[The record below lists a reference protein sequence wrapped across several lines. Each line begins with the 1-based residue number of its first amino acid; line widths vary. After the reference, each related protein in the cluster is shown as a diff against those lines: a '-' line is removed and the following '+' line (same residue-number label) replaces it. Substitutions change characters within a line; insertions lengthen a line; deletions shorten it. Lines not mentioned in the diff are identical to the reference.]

1 MTNRSEVES
10 AIKQLPESEVRALAN
25 WLQDY
30 LDEMWDRQIEAD
42 LASGKLAPLIAQA
55 EEDMATNNVRDL
67 DEVLRNTPAKFQV
80 TSPPF
85 RWDEAGGIRIGSSR
99 VTLDSI
105 LASYHNGSTPEEIA
119 IQFSV
124 LRLEDIYSAI
134 AYYLNHR
141 QEIDSYL
148 EQRDQQAQQLRQQ
161 LTQKHNLVDL
171 RQRLLARYQSKGESR
186 QSAPSN

>member
-1 MTNRSEVES
+1 MSLMS
-10 AIKQLPESEVRALAN
+10 AP
-25 WLQDY
+25 D
-30 LDEMWDRQIEAD
+30 
-42 LASGKLAPLIAQA
+42 
-55 EEDMATNNVRDL
+55 
-67 DEVLRNTPAKFQV
+67 KFQL

-85 RWDEAGGIRIGSSR
+85 RWDEAGGIRIGPSR

-124 LRLEDIYSAI
+124 LRLEDIYTSI

-148 EQRDQQAQQLRQQ
+148 EQRNQQAQELRQQ
-161 LTQKHNLVDL
+161 FTQKHNLVDL
-171 RQRLLARYQSKGESR
+171 RQRLLNRQSQKGSR
-186 QSAPSN
+186 QSAPSK

>member
-1 MTNRSEVES
+1 MSLMS
-10 AIKQLPESEVRALAN
+10 PPE
-25 WLQDY
+25 
-30 LDEMWDRQIEAD
+30 
-42 LASGKLAPLIAQA
+42 
-55 EEDMATNNVRDL
+55 
-67 DEVLRNTPAKFQV
+67 KFQA

-85 RWDEAGGIRIGSSR
+85 RWDEAGGIRIGLSR

-124 LRLEDIYSAI
+124 LRLEDIYSSI
-134 AYYLNHR
+134 AYYLNHQ

-148 EQRDQQAQQLRQQ
+148 KKRSQKAYELRQQ

-171 RQRLLARYQSKGESR
+171 RQRLLARYQAKEESK
-186 QSAPSN
+186 

>member
-1 MTNRSEVES
+1 MS
-10 AIKQLPESEVRALAN
+10 A
-25 WLQDY
+25 
-30 LDEMWDRQIEAD
+30 
-42 LASGKLAPLIAQA
+42 
-55 EEDMATNNVRDL
+55 
-67 DEVLRNTPAKFQV
+67 PAKFQA

-119 IQFSV
+119 IQYSV
-124 LRLEDIYSAI
+124 VRLEDIYSTI

-148 EQRDQQAQQLRQQ
+148 EQRSQQSQQLRQELSRQ
-161 LTQKHNLVDL
+161 HNLVDL
-171 RQRLLARYQSKGESR
+171 RQRLLTRYQSKGESIP
-186 QSAPSN
+186 SAPSN

>member
-1 MTNRSEVES
+1 MSLMS
-10 AIKQLPESEVRALAN
+10 APTQF
-25 WLQDY
+25 
-30 LDEMWDRQIEAD
+30 
-42 LASGKLAPLIAQA
+42 QA
-55 EEDMATNNVRDL
+55 
-67 DEVLRNTPAKFQV
+67 

-124 LRLEDIYSAI
+124 LSLEDIYSAI
-134 AYYLNHR
+134 AYYLNYR
-141 QEIDSYL
+141 QEIDNYL
-148 EQRDQQAQQLRQQ
+148 EQRNQQAQQLRQQ

-171 RQRLLARYQSKGESR
+171 RHRLLTRQSQKESLP
-186 QSAPSN
+186 SAPSN

>member
-1 MTNRSEVES
+1 MTNRLEVES

-55 EEDMATNNVRDL
+55 EEDMATNTVRYP

-171 RQRLLARYQSKGESR
+171 RRRLLARYQSKGESR

>member
-1 MTNRSEVES
+1 MSQIS
-10 AIKQLPESEVRALAN
+10 APE
-25 WLQDY
+25 QF
-30 LDEMWDRQIEAD
+30 
-42 LASGKLAPLIAQA
+42 QA
-55 EEDMATNNVRDL
+55 
-67 DEVLRNTPAKFQV
+67 

-105 LASYHNGSTPEEIA
+105 LAAYHNGSTPEEIA

-124 LRLEDIYSAI
+124 LRLEDIYSTI

-141 QEIDSYL
+141 QEIESYL

-171 RQRLLARYQSKGESR
+171 RQRLLARSQSKGESK
-186 QSAPSN
+186 QGAPSN